1 MTATRPSRAAYFRE
15 YRRRPRPAETVR
27 QVEVWLAI
35 AERYLLCVQ
44 CERPF
49 AARVALRHG
58 RRIRL
63 DWLCESAEC
72 KKSTQGD
79 APSPG
84 AVALPLL
91 EELEK

>member
-1 MTATRPSRAAYFRE
+1 MTETRPSRAAYFRE

-35 AERYLLCVQ
+35 TERFLLCVQ
-44 CERPF
+44 CARPF

-72 KKSTQGD
+72 QKSTDSD
-79 APSPG
+79 APSSR
-84 AVALPLL
+84 AVALPLF
-91 EELEK
+91 EE

>member
-1 MTATRPSRAAYFRE
+1 MTEKGLSRAAYFRE

-35 AERYLLCVQ
+35 TERYLRCVQ
-44 CERPF
+44 CARPF

-58 RRIRL
+58 RRIRI

-72 KKSTQGD
+72 QKSTHGN
-79 APSPG
+79 AASPR
-84 AVALPLL
+84 AVALPLF
-91 EELEK
+91 EE